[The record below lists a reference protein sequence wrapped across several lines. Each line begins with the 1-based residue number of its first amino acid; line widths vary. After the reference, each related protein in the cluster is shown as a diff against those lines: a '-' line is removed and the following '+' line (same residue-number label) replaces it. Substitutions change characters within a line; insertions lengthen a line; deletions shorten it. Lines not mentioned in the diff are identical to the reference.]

1 MKSLNVMSTIA
12 LFGGSRR
19 TDQTAG
25 HREGISGSMTI
36 AWDDQFKRGN
46 IMWKVP
52 RNIRMNDNIVV
63 REDEIAVFYRDGKAL
78 AYLDKPD
85 RYALT
90 SQNAPIVGWLIKVFS
105 GVQQQAE
112 VFYLQKRIFD
122 GKFGSKDPFVFE
134 DPDFDLIELKTFGEF
149 RYKIASPENFI
160 NQFVG
165 TFSLSTSNEVE
176 LRIKEE
182 LVKQLYVTIGN
193 MKQQGMKVTQ
203 LATSLNQIEQF
214 TLENSKPH
222 FGNLGVEIVQISGL
236 NIPIPEEIR
245 EAIKKA
251 SGARVLGRAGPSGT
265 AAYQQFAVADAM
277 KTAAGQP
284 GGAAGVGM
292 GLGAGIGMGAAM
304 GSQMPQMVQQ
314 PAQQTKT
321 CVKCGKQI
329 PVAMKFCGE
338 CGAEQVEGKPCVKCG
353 KTVAPDLKFCGE
365 CGAPQVIACP
375 ECKTENP
382 GNLKFCGNCGKPLQ
396 G

>member
-1 MKSLNVMSTIA
+1 MSFAALSTIG
-12 LFGGSRR
+12 LFGGGRR
-19 TDQTAG
+19 TDQTAAQ
-25 HREGISGSMTI
+25 REGLSGSMTI
-36 AWDDQFKRGN
+36 AWDDQYKRNN

-78 AYLDKPD
+78 AYLDVPN

-90 SQNAPIVGWLIKVFS
+90 SQNAPIVGWLVKVFS

-122 GKFGSKDPFVFE
+122 GKFGSKDPFIFE

-149 RYKIASPENFI
+149 RYKIGSPENFI
-160 NQFVG
+160 NQFIG
-165 TFSLSTSNEVE
+165 TFSLQSSADVE

-251 SGARVLGRAGPSGT
+251 SGARVLGRAGPQGT

-277 KTAAGQP
+277 KTAAAQP

-292 GLGAGIGMGAAM
+292 GLGAGVGMGYAM
-304 GSQMPQMVQQ
+304 GQQMPQMVQQ
-314 PAQQTKT
+314 PAQQTKA

-329 PVAMKFCGE
+329 PVSLKFCGE

-353 KTVAPDLKFCGE
+353 KTVAPGLKFCGE
-365 CGAPQVIACP
+365 CGSPQVVACP
-375 ECKTENP
+375 ACKAENP
-382 GNLKFCGNCGKPLQ
+382 GNLKFCGSCGKPLQ

>member
-1 MKSLNVMSTIA
+1 MKSLNVLSTIA

-25 HREGISGSMTI
+25 HREGLPGSMTI

-52 RNIRMNDNIVV
+52 RNIRMNDNIIV

-122 GKFGSKDPFVFE
+122 GKFGSKDPFIFE

-251 SGARVLGRAGPSGT
+251 SGARVLGRSGPDGT

-277 KTAAGQP
+277 KTAADQP

-304 GSQMPQMVQQ
+304 GSQMPQMVKQ

-338 CGAEQVEGKPCVKCG
+338 CGAPQVEGKPCVKCG
-353 KTVAPDLKFCGE
+353 KTVAPGLKFCGE